1 MKATRLGI
9 GARQLGEGQPCL
21 VAAHVGTAHE
31 GDKDQALRLIEA
43 AFQAGADAIVFPVF
57 RARELVARRHR
68 ELKELEAAEL
78 QPRAWQAV
86 LEAAK
91 ASGLLVVAEAF
102 DEGSR
107 EVAAAAGVDAF
118 QSHPT
123 DLDHLELVRS
133 LARAGRPLLL
143 GAGSGDDA
151 SVRAALEAAAGGSVA
166 LVLGSLDAPA
176 APEELR
182 LAELLARRDR
192 HGVPVGLLDASDGA
206 SAFALVA
213 PALAAAHG
221 ADLVEKRLTL
231 DRGRKGRDAAAALA
245 PEEFYR
251 MVELLRQAER
261 ARGEAFA
268 REAAGGHGATR
279 GRSIVAAGLIGRG
292 DVLTAEQLLYKR
304 TDERQPR
311 GLSPAEAHRVIGRRA
326 RRPIQADETIEE
338 DMLE

>member
-1 MKATRLGI
+1 MKAATLGI
-9 GARQLGEGQPCL
+9 GGRLVGEGQPCL
-21 VAAHVGTAHE
+21 VVAHVETFHE
-31 GDKDQALRLIEA
+31 GDKDTALRLIDA
-43 AFQAGADAIVFPVF
+43 AFQAGADAIAFPVF
-57 RARELVARRHR
+57 RASELVARRHPER
-68 ELKELEAAEL
+68 QELEAAEL
-78 QPRAWQAV
+78 QPRDWKAV

-102 DEGSR
+102 DTASR
-107 EVAAAAGVDAF
+107 DVATEAGVDVF
-118 QSHPT
+118 QTHAS
-123 DLDHLELVRS
+123 DLDHLELVRA
-133 LARAGRPLLL
+133 LAAVGRPLLV
-143 GAGSGDDA
+143 GAGGGDDA
-151 SVRAALEAAAGGSVA
+151 LIRAALAAAGSDVA
-166 LVLGSLDAPA
+166 LVLGPLLAPI

-182 LAELLARRDR
+182 LGELAARRER

-221 ADLVEKRLTL
+221 AALVEKRLTL
-231 DRGRKGRDAAAALA
+231 DRSRKGKGAAAALA

-261 ARGEAFA
+261 ARGEGSGA
-268 REAAGGHGATR
+268 EAAAAHAAPR

-292 DVLTAEQLLYKR
+292 DVLTADRLLYKR
-304 TDERQPR
+304 TDARFGR

-326 RRPIQADETIEE
+326 RRPIQADETIRE